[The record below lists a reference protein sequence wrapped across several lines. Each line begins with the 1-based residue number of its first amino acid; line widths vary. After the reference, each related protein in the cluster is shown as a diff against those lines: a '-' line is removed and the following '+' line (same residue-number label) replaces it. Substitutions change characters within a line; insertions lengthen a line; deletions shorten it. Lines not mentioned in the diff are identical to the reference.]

1 VMASTLALAADE
13 QRKRGTV
20 RRCPNLCLRT
30 DATASDD
37 DADDRDLRFRPNSA
51 VQLRRTAP
59 AARRSHSWRA
69 IVPTRPDPAMPMA
82 TFGSSARRRAR
93 GPVRSHSPG
102 GLDRLCVSRAPILHI
117 VSSALLSAK
126 GGYLSK
132 SGRVGAMVVE

>member
-82 TFGSSARRRAR
+82 TTRWPASEPAAGAADDRIRRSTARQLISSSSVCVPTLPIARLS
-93 GPVRSHSPG
+93 VRQPG
-102 GLDRLCVSRAPILHI
+102 HA
-117 VSSALLSAK
+117 
-126 GGYLSK
+126 
-132 SGRVGAMVVE
+132 GR